1 MKNWQHSFPPMKMR
15 TEKVFSLLGLA
26 RRAGRVC
33 WQEEANLAAI
43 RSGKA
48 KLLLLAGDAGQATA
62 KKYLDKSRHYRVPVV
77 IFADKAT
84 LGRALGTTPR
94 AAVTVLDEGFAGQI
108 TRELCE

>member
-1 MKNWQHSFPPMKMR
+1 MMQMKN
-15 TEKVFSLLGLA
+15 EKIFSLLGLA
-26 RRAGRVC
+26 RRAGRIC

-43 RSGKA
+43 RSGRA
-48 KLLLLAGDAGQATA
+48 KLLLLAGDAGRATV
-62 KKYLDKSRHYRVPVV
+62 KKYRDKSRYYRVPVA

-94 AAVTVLDEGFAGQI
+94 AAVTVLDEGFARQI